1 MGTFLLISVLV
12 HLAVMLFAPPIVN
25 RAGAQFPSLLSG
37 GVVQVVRVDEPVAS
51 QRTTPQRVAQERR
64 PAPAQRQNA
73 QTQAPTQ
80 TSPQTERESQ
90 NQTERPSTPAQRPE
104 PQASPEPA
112 IQAPAKQATS
122 EPALTSPQG
131 AEPAPTART
140 SQPAAQR
147 ESQRAA
153 QPSSQPEPAEPPAS
167 SEAGTAKTA
176 EPGSE
181 PVPGEPGPPA
191 LPPLG
196 EPNSLLPNLG
206 GAGLGYP
213 KNAENEGL
221 EGAVEVRLELDASG
235 KVQRVLLVRPSGH
248 RVLDEYAMRALTARM
263 QNLRG
268 TNQAAPYAVHARV
281 VFRREG
287 NAFVGHVEL
296 VGTAEYLQE
305 R

>member
-64 PAPAQRQNA
+64 ATPAQRQETRS
-73 QTQAPTQ
+73 Q
-80 TSPQTERESQ
+80 SPSQTERQ
-90 NQTERPSTPAQRPE
+90 STPAQRPE
-104 PQASPEPA
+104 AEPKPEPA
-112 IQAPAKQATS
+112 IQAPAQEK
-122 EPALTSPQG
+122 PAEQPLTSPQG
-131 AEPAPTART
+131 AEPVPEARTPQAATQKEPERQPKPEARSEPAEQTAPTEAGTART
-140 SQPAAQR
+140 SEPAA
-147 ESQRAA
+147 
-153 QPSSQPEPAEPPAS
+153 
-167 SEAGTAKTA
+167 
-176 EPGSE
+176 E
-181 PVPGEPGPPA
+181 PVPEDPGPPA

-196 EPNSLLPNLG
+196 EPGSLINLG
-206 GAGLGYP
+206 STSLGYP

-221 EGAVEVRLELDASG
+221 EGAVEVRLELDAAG
-235 KVQRVLLVRPSGH
+235 NVQRVLLVRPSGH
-248 RVLDEYAMRALTARM
+248 RVLDEYAMRALTVQA
-263 QNLRG
+263 QNRAIRG
-268 TNQAAPYAVHARV
+268 SSQAAPYAVHARV
-281 VFRREG
+281 TFRREG